1 MSSEG
6 PAFVGGQERLGIYS
20 VEKGHF
26 EVSRVVEGEACLEV
40 LASSRF
46 LMTKTREAKEQ
57 YQIVRT
63 SESSISEEQPASM
76 CPSRAFAAR
85 MHQLFSLVFS
95 RVVDMGKCMQL
106 KLGYICCVVLC

>member
-26 EVSRVVEGEACLEV
+26 EVSRVAEGEACLEV

-57 YQIVRT
+57 YQIAHASEVQKSRSSGNSFQPST
-63 SESSISEEQPASM
+63 SKNNKKKSRNAVFQIPCLTFDSVDFEE
-76 CPSRAFAAR
+76 
-85 MHQLFSLVFS
+85 
-95 RVVDMGKCMQL
+95 
-106 KLGYICCVVLC
+106 IC

>member
-26 EVSRVVEGEACLEV
+26 EVSRVAEGEASLEV

-63 SESSISEEQPASM
+63 SESCKSEEKL
-76 CPSRAFAAR
+76 AR
-85 MHQLFSLVFS
+85 VYQSFFLLLFG
-95 RVVDMGKCMQL
+95 RVVDMVNPNACSRTAKV
-106 KLGYICCVVLC
+106 KSRV

>member
-6 PAFVGGQERLGIYS
+6 PAFVGGEERLGIYS

-26 EVSRVVEGEACLEV
+26 EVSRVAEGEASLEV

-57 YQIVRT
+57 YQIVL
-63 SESSISEEQPASM
+63 SSAGSWQGCSHE
-76 CPSRAFAAR
+76 
-85 MHQLFSLVFS
+85 
-95 RVVDMGKCMQL
+95 VDQ
-106 KLGYICCVVLC
+106 